1 MKGKI
6 VHIVYMVALLVSLC
20 GCQENMLDNGTEIK
34 DNYLTFTLSTRTTDL
49 ARVAGIPEE
58 GEDRFNENR
67 IERAD
72 VYFFADNSDNAT
84 CVYAQMDLTPS
95 RINTTQY
102 SLQVPLDRELLTNPT
117 YYVYVIANSDDF
129 ASPTDDITL
138 KALKEITISTEWK
151 KGYAADNVNP
161 ITDASQVTES
171 SLAMDGGANITLD
184 PASETTQEID
194 MTRAMAKVMLFPN
207 IEKSIVVGDVTYTPV
222 LSGMNVTMVYGVN
235 KTNLQGN
242 YSIQEADYI
251 DRIIRGY
258 NMVESDEGNTVYEQ
272 TVPFYSYPNPE
283 STSNRK
289 DTYLILC
296 IPWNATVEGS
306 QQAVKYYYRVPI
318 SGNDAPAV
326 LTRNTYYR
334 IKVNVGVLGSL
345 NPHDAV
351 EVTDKEF
358 EIMPWIPTNINADM
372 NNYRYLVL
380 EEYNSVMNNVDVLE
394 MPYVSSSEIAWEDN
408 PDPDG
413 NYTRIT
419 NVHYWDY
426 HNDESYEVNLTPNN
440 PVDRYNDNHPVVFSD
455 FKLTQEEN
463 GPLLISHPL
472 NNDDDFVPYTITVEV
487 YNTQGVHTDTWTIT
501 QYPAMYIV
509 GENNEEGGRTNRFI
523 NGHNNGSASGVRVYD
538 DSGFTNDDHYL
549 GVVASLQGNSQSVN
563 SNPNLYTIH
572 ITSFDVDEY
581 AIGDPRSETSYS
593 FGRDLDATEYKN
605 TRIEAENIIAP
616 AYKIASSWGKT
627 LAATYEGT
635 VKRCASYQ
643 EAGYPAGRWRIPT
656 KAEVE
661 YIVSLSEEHKIPRL
675 FGQAGTTTD
684 YWVSSGK
691 YNTSEGYRSG
701 TNGTAVVR
709 CVYDVWYW
717 GDQTIEEDKEH
728 NTENW
733 NNNQFIWGD
742 AEDGS
747 LTEGTEH

>member
-20 GCQENMLDNGTEIK
+20 GCQEDMLDNGTEIK
-34 DNYLTFTLSTRTTDL
+34 NNYLTFTLSTRTTDL

-184 PASETTQEID
+184 PASETMQEID

-222 LSGMNVTMVYGVN
+222 LSGMNVTIVYGVN
-235 KTNLQGN
+235 KTNFQGN

-296 IPWNATVEGS
+296 VPWNATVEGS

-351 EVTDKEF
+351 ELTDKEF
-358 EIMPWIPTNINADM
+358 EIMPWISTSINADM

-394 MPYVSSSEIAWEDN
+394 MPYVSSSEIDLDDQEDHDGYYTKITEVSFWDYRDVDAKHVYYGDYKYN
-408 PDPDG
+408 YEDEDG
-413 NYTRIT
+413 NQMEWRGDIPSEYQIDVKGTNLEFTHVLDEQDYVAIT
-419 NVHYWDY
+419 IKI
-426 HNDESYEVNLTPNN
+426 TA
-440 PVDRYNDNHPVVFSD
+440 YN
-455 FKLTQEEN
+455 K
-463 GPLLISHPL
+463 
-472 NNDDDFVPYTITVEV
+472 
-487 YNTQGVHTDTWTIT
+487 QGVPADEWTIT
-501 QYPAMYIV
+501 QYPAMYIE
-509 GENNEEGGRTNRFI
+509 GEKNENGTTNRFV
-523 NGHNNGSASGVRVYD
+523 NGTNGPNGRYTQTETSDNRRGSLGTIYD
-538 DSGFTNDDHYL
+538 LYE
-549 GVVASLQGNSQSVN
+549 GNISN
-563 SNPNLYTIH
+563 RNPNQYTIF
-572 ITSFDVDEY
+572 ISSFDTQDNY
-581 AIGDPRSETSYS
+581 IIGDPRSDEAYE
-593 FGRDLDATEYKN
+593 FDGRLDASSYRATKRTN
-605 TRIEAENIIAP
+605 VNNMVSP
-616 AYKIASSWGKT
+616 AFKIASSWG
-627 LAATYEGT
+627 ASSDINYDVA
-635 VKRCASYQ
+635 VRRCAAYQ
-643 EAGYPAGRWRIPT
+643 ENGYPAGRWRLPT
-656 KAEVE
+656 EAEIKYV
-661 YIVSLSEEHKIPRL
+661 VSLSKDEKIPEL
-675 FGQAGTTTD
+675 FNGS
-684 YWVSSGK
+684 YWASSGN
-691 YNTSEGYRSG
+691 YYRSSNEDFYDG
-701 TNGTAVVR
+701 NSAYIR

-717 GDQTIEEDKEH
+717 SDEKIRNPNEFT
-728 NTENW
+728 
-733 NNNQFIWGD
+733 WGD
-742 AEDGS
+742 ANS
-747 LTEGTEH
+747 FN